1 MISCDTVEEATSS
14 HWPISICSFLSAIA
28 SLLIPILLVRVLSAE
43 EVGFYKVFF
52 LYMALSPV
60 FIGITGLQ
68 NGLSYFSGDELRWR
82 QSFRLIGVLIVFIAG
97 LIGATLV
104 TVPSLLEPLFG
115 FEEIYIRL
123 FGIAMMGNAIGGF
136 FEDAVI
142 ARGRVWHGAI
152 FQGLFDLVRITGMI
166 AAAVFIGSLLS
177 VLVMYAFSCFLRG
190 LIGFGLAVR
199 SHYLG
204 IAITVVDLKNVTSY
218 SFPVS
223 LAWIFGICV
232 THLDQLLLSK
242 LISPEEF
249 AVYTLGCLG
258 VPPLLILE
266 RSITRILI
274 PELAESVSKGDEI
287 KSSRLLSDAI
297 ETLGFFIIPSAVL
310 LVAYAEPLVRI
321 LFTNEYI
328 QSAHFLSWFAIS
340 YLYLI
345 LPYDSFARARGDSQ
359 WILRTLILCALI
371 SVPICT
377 VSAFTLG
384 ADGALFGLLFSGL
397 LLRVFALRYIAK
409 NASLPIARYLPLDRL
424 REYLG
429 IALALL
435 VVVLITQELFTSAE
449 MWFVITA
456 PLYYLMFVTVA
467 RKRSQ
472 DSEIDAHTV
481 PSSSKEQTTVLM
493 VLQNI
498 DTGGLER
505 MALNLAAG
513 LSEGEKISV
522 EVLTFN
528 QNPAHLEDSLLKA
541 FREKGIPVW
550 LYRKRP
556 GFSFSFLMRLV
567 KHIRRHPSVILH
579 AHELGGLIYCGL
591 AKLHSRGRVPV
602 VYTQHSLIHLTH
614 KSRYRFYEWLFGR
627 FVDYIAVVSEDI
639 LQEYHHLI
647 PSHVARSVIP
657 NGVNF
662 PPRERK
668 ERDAAMI
675 LRQIESK
682 DVARELSHYF
692 DSVWVLYLARFFPKK
707 GQLEALSLWEQLTES
722 DRRKTIFLFVG
733 PIADK
738 TYYTQFLQQKAQCAD
753 SERLIVVGSSQEP
766 QSWMGVSD
774 IFLSCSLYEGMPLAP
789 LEALGGG
796 LPTILSDIPGHRLF
810 RGLGE
815 TFPVQNMKKSAEI
828 LSRTIARA
836 VSEPAQLRDET
847 WKRGQRLRDDF
858 SIVQMVTRYTAVYQK
873 IQVQYFRREVPL
885 IPSAA

>member
-14 HWPISICSFLSAIA
+14 HWPISICSFVSAIA

-68 NGLSYFSGDELRWR
+68 NGLSYFSGDEQRWR
-82 QSFRLIGVLIVFIAG
+82 QSFRLIGMLIFLIAG
-97 LIGATLV
+97 TIGTTLV
-104 TVPSLLEPLFG
+104 TIPSLVEPLLSFD
-115 FEEIYIRL
+115 EIYIRL

-166 AAAVFIGSLLS
+166 TAAVFIGSLLS
-177 VLVMYAFSCFLRG
+177 VLAIYAFSCFLRG
-190 LIGFGLAVR
+190 LIGLGLAIR

-204 IAITVVDLKNVTSY
+204 VTISGAELKNITSY
-218 SFPVS
+218 SVPVS

-249 AVYTLGCLG
+249 AVYTLGCLS

-266 RSITRILI
+266 RSVTRILI
-274 PELAESVSKGDEI
+274 PELAESVSKGDEM

-297 ETLGFFIIPSAVL
+297 DTLGFFIIPSTVL
-310 LVAYAEPLVRI
+310 LMVYSEPLVRI
-321 LFTNEYI
+321 LFTHEYM

-377 VSAFTLG
+377 GTTFMLG
-384 ADGALFGLLFSGL
+384 ADGALLGLLLSGL
-397 LLRVFALRYIAK
+397 LLRVLALRYIVK
-409 NASLPIARYLPLDRL
+409 NASLPITQYVPLDRL
-424 REYLG
+424 IGYLG
-429 IALALL
+429 IALVLL
-435 VVVLITQELFTSAE
+435 VVVLITHELFASAE
-449 MWFVITA
+449 MWFFITA
-456 PLYYLMFVTVA
+456 PLYYFMFVLVA
-467 RKRSQ
+467 RKRSEG
-472 DSEIDAHTV
+472 SGMKAEEART
-481 PSSSKEQTTVLM
+481 SGREETTVLM

-513 LSEGEKISV
+513 LKKGEKVAV

-528 QNPAHLEDSLLKA
+528 QNPAHLEDSLLQA
-541 FREKGIPVW
+541 FREKGITVW

-556 GFSFSFLMRLV
+556 GFSFSFLMRLI
-567 KHIRRHPSVILH
+567 KHIRRHSSVILH
-579 AHELGGLIYCGL
+579 AHELGALIYCGL
-591 AKLHSRGRVPV
+591 AKLYCRGRIPV
-602 VYTQHSLIHLTH
+602 VYTQHSLLHLTH
-614 KSRYRFYEWLFGR
+614 KSRYRYYEWLFGR
-627 FVDYIAVVSEDI
+627 FVDHIAVVSEEI
-639 LQEYHHLI
+639 LQEYSHLV
-647 PSHVARSVIP
+647 PSHVSRSVIP

-662 PPRERK
+662 PLRGRK
-668 ERDAAMI
+668 ERDATMVVN
-675 LRQIESK
+675 QVESK
-682 DVARELSHYF
+682 EVASQLSHYF

-707 GQLEALSLWEQLTES
+707 GQLEALSLWEQLSASE
-722 DRRKTIFLFVG
+722 RRKTIFIFVG
-733 PIADK
+733 PIADR
-738 TYYTQFLQQKAQCAD
+738 TYYNEFLKQKEKCVD
-753 SERLIVVGSSQEP
+753 SERLIIVGTSRQP
-766 QSWMGVSD
+766 QFWMGLSD
-774 IFLSCSLYEGMPLAP
+774 VFLSCSLYEGMPLAP

-796 LPTILSDIPGHRLF
+796 LPAILSDIPGHRLF
-810 RGLGE
+810 QTLGE
-815 TFPVQNMKKSAEI
+815 MAPVHNVKESAAI
-828 LSRTIARA
+828 LSRTIKR
-836 VSEPAQLRDET
+836 VVLEPDQLREET
-847 WKRGQRLRDDF
+847 WKQGQQLRERF
-858 SIVQMVTRYTAVYQK
+858 SIDQMIARYTAVYQQ
-873 IQVQYFRREVPL
+873 IQERYFHEEISLV
-885 IPSAA
+885 PSAV